1 MSTPKNLKR
10 LLIAVLLA
18 AGAANAADQSPIQVA
33 MEDGKTIAQFKIG
46 DSNCRLTDGQIH
58 CTLNSK

>member
-1 MSTPKNLKR
+1 MTTLKHLKR

-18 AGAANAADQSPIQVA
+18 AGAANAADPFPIQVA
-33 MEDGKTIAQFKIG
+33 MDDGKTIAQFKIG
-46 DSNCRLTDGQIH
+46 DSNCRLTDGQIR